1 MTDLMPV
8 KHFNNSELSINLT
21 SILILNNETNE
32 FEPWFIAK
40 EVATLL
46 GYEKTKEAV
55 NRHVDELDQK
65 ILSYNE
71 CKELFGQNIIS
82 DETLENAEDSRGP
95 INEPPK
101 NAININSQGMK
112 FINESG
118 LYTLIARSDKR
129 EARKFQR
136 WVTSEVLPSIR
147 KTGSYNVQQQ
157 QLTPSYMIE
166 DRIKRASV
174 WIEEQKQ
181 MLQLEAEKNELV
193 IHNKQ
198 LTADNESL
206 LTQTNNL
213 TQVLTDTSEKL
224 ITAIRTKAQIG
235 SKREATAMSTAANL
249 SKKNKKLEND
259 LTIANDNIN
268 TLTIANNQ
276 LQEQLDDTYSS
287 LYRDKRVAEIIKGKY
302 EFITYKF
309 NTLKPRVN
317 KALKAIALALGE
329 PIKEKPNP
337 MNDTYAPTL
346 YFTKRTVDQLLDNIE
361 KDHGYL
367 KRFA

>member
-8 KHFNNSELSINLT
+8 KYFNNSELSINLT

-46 GYEKTKEAV
+46 GYDDTVRAV
-55 NRHVDELDQK
+55 NRNVRPDDQK
-65 ILSYNE
+65 IMSYDE
-71 CKELFGQNIIS
+71 CKSIFGGVA
-82 DETLENAEDSRGP
+82 ETIENTEDFGGD
-95 INEPPK
+95 INNTSENTIK
-101 NAININSQGMK
+101 INNNGMK

-118 LYTLIARSDKR
+118 LYDLILESKKP
-129 EARKFQR
+129 EAKAFRR

-193 IHNKQ
+193 THNKQ
-198 LTADNESL
+198 LIADND
-206 LTQTNNL
+206 NL

-268 TLTIANNQ
+268 NLTIANNQ

-317 KALKAIALALGE
+317 KALKAIALGLGE

>member
-1 MTDLMPV
+1 MNEIV
-8 KHFNNSELSINLT
+8 KYFNNSELSINLT

-82 DETLENAEDSRGP
+82 DETLENTEDFRGP

-101 NAININSQGMK
+101 NTININSQGMK

-147 KTGSYNVQQQ
+147 KTGSYNVQPQQ
-157 QLTPSYMIE
+157 QTPSYIIE
-166 DRIKRASV
+166 DKIRRATV
-174 WIEEQKQ
+174 WIEEQKYA
-181 MLQLEAEKNELV
+181 LQLEAEKERLALENKTLEAELTEV
-193 IHNKQ
+193 
-198 LTADNESL
+198 
-206 LTQTNNL
+206 
-213 TQVLTDTSEKL
+213 SEQRDK
-224 ITAIRTKAQIG
+224 AIKTKAYIND
-235 SKREATAMSTAANL
+235 KRTASLMGKVSGQ
-249 SKKNKKLEND
+249 SKKITKLEGELD
-259 LTIANDNIN
+259 IANHQKALVESKLDTILSNMYSVDDVYHHVENLFHTGYQPN
-268 TLTIANNQ
+268 TLRSKLRKELNRISYTFGEVPKVGVNRRNP
-276 LQEQLDDTYSS
+276 EHNPRKYYT
-287 LYRDKRVAEIIKGKY
+287 KRVVEQIIENGKNDPMYFKHLKG
-302 EFITYKF
+302 
-309 NTLKPRVN
+309 
-317 KALKAIALALGE
+317 
-329 PIKEKPNP
+329 
-337 MNDTYAPTL
+337 
-346 YFTKRTVDQLLDNIE
+346 
-361 KDHGYL
+361 
-367 KRFA
+367 

>member
-1 MTDLMPV
+1 MTNLMPV
-8 KHFNNSELSINLT
+8 KYFNNSELSINLT

-46 GYEKTKEAV
+46 GYDDTVRAV
-55 NRHVDELDQK
+55 NRNVRPDDQK
-65 ILSYNE
+65 IMSYDE
-71 CKELFGQNIIS
+71 CKSIFGGVTKTI
-82 DETLENAEDSRGP
+82 ENTEDFGGD
-95 INEPPK
+95 INNTSENSIK
-101 NAININSQGMK
+101 INNNGMK

-118 LYTLIARSDKR
+118 LYDLILESKKP
-129 EARKFQR
+129 EAKAFRR

-147 KTGSYNVQQQ
+147 KTGSYGIKEQ
-157 QLTPSYMIE
+157 TPSYMIE

-181 MLQLEAEKNELV
+181 MLQLEAEKA
-193 IHNKQ
+193 Q
-198 LTADNESL
+198 LIADND
-206 LTQTNNL
+206 NL

-224 ITAIRTKAQIG
+224 ITAIRTKAQIND
-235 SKREATAMSTAANL
+235 KRTASLMGKVSGQSRKIT
-249 SKKNKKLEND
+249 KLEND
-259 LTIANDNIN
+259 LNTANDNIN
-268 TLTIANNQ
+268 NLTIANNQ

>member
-1 MTDLMPV
+1 MTDLTTVGCVTQSLV
-8 KHFNNSELSINLT
+8 KYFNNSELSINLT

-46 GYEKTKEAV
+46 GYENTKQAILT
-55 NRHVDELDQK
+55 NVDELDQR
-65 ILSYNE
+65 ILSRSE
-71 CKELFGQNIIS
+71 CEALFGQNIADAETIENTDDLKGLS
-82 DETLENAEDSRGP
+82 DRPLENTT
-95 INEPPK
+95 
-101 NAININSQGMK
+101 NISNRGMK

-118 LYTLIARSDKR
+118 LYTLIARSNKP

-147 KTGSYNVQQQ
+147 KTGGYNIQSQ

-181 MLQLEAEKNELV
+181 MLQLETEKA
-193 IHNKQ
+193 Q
-198 LTADNESL
+198 LIADN
-206 LTQTNNL
+206 NNL

-224 ITAIRTKAQIG
+224 IAAIRTKAQIG

-268 TLTIANNQ
+268 NLTIANNQ
-276 LQEQLDDTYSS
+276 LQEQLDDAYSS

-317 KALKAIALALGE
+317 KALKAIALGIGE

-337 MNDTYAPTL
+337 MNDTYAPML
-346 YFTKRTVDQLLDNIE
+346 YFTKRVVDQLLDNIE
-361 KDHGYL
+361 KDHNYL
-367 KRFA
+367 KRFGK

>member
-1 MTDLMPV
+1 MTDLV
-8 KHFNNSELSINLT
+8 KYFNNSELSINLT

-46 GYEKTKEAV
+46 GYEKTKEAI

-82 DETLENAEDSRGP
+82 DETLENAEDFRGP

-101 NAININSQGMK
+101 NTININSQGMK

-147 KTGSYNVQQQ
+147 KTGSYNIQSQ

-181 MLQLEAEKNELV
+181 MLKLEAEKNELV

-198 LTADNESL
+198 LIADND
-206 LTQTNNL
+206 NL

-224 ITAIRTKAQIG
+224 ITAIKTKAQIND
-235 SKREATAMSTAANL
+235 KRTATIMGKLSGQ
-249 SKKNKKLEND
+249 SKKITRLEND
-259 LTIANDNIN
+259 LTVANDNIK
-268 TLTIANNQ
+268 Q
-276 LQEQLDDTYSS
+276 LETQLDDTYSS

-317 KALKAIALALGE
+317 KALKAIALVLNE

-337 MNDTYAPTL
+337 MNDTYAPML
-346 YFTKRTVDQLLDNIE
+346 YFTKRVVDQLLDNIE
-361 KDHGYL
+361 KDHNYL
-367 KRFA
+367 KRFSK

>member
-1 MTDLMPV
+1 MTDIV
-8 KHFNNSELSINLT
+8 KYFNNSELSINLT

-46 GYEKTKEAV
+46 GYEKTKEAI

-65 ILSYNE
+65 LLSYNE
-71 CKELFGQNIIS
+71 CKELFGQSIS
-82 DETLENAEDSRGP
+82 VDETVENTEDSGGP
-95 INEPPK
+95 INGTSENSIK
-101 NAININSQGMK
+101 INNNGMK

-147 KTGSYNVQQQ
+147 KTGSYNAQPQ

-181 MLQLEAEKNELV
+181 MLQLEAEKA
-193 IHNKQ
+193 Q
-198 LTADNESL
+198 LIADNE
-206 LTQTNNL
+206 NL

-259 LTIANDNIN
+259 LNIANDNIN
-268 TLTIANNQ
+268 ELTTQNTQ
-276 LQEQLDDTYSS
+276 LQEQLEDVYSS

-317 KALKAIALALGE
+317 KALKAIALGLGE

-337 MNDTYAPTL
+337 MNDTYAPIL
-346 YFTKRTVDQLLDNIE
+346 YFTKRVVDQLLDNIE

-367 KRFA
+367 KRFSK

>member
-1 MTDLMPV
+1 MTDLV
-8 KHFNNSELSINLT
+8 KYFNNSELSINLT
-21 SILILNNETNE
+21 SILILNNDTNE

-71 CKELFGQNIIS
+71 CKELFGKSSIS
-82 DETLENAEDSRGP
+82 DETIENTDDFGGP
-95 INEPPK
+95 INGASENTIK
-101 NAININSQGMK
+101 INNNGMK

-129 EARKFQR
+129 EARRFQR

-198 LTADNESL
+198 LIADND
-206 LTQTNNL
+206 NL

-224 ITAIRTKAQIG
+224 ITAIKTKAQIND
-235 SKREATAMSTAANL
+235 KRTATIMGKLSGQ
-249 SKKNKKLEND
+249 SKKITRLEND
-259 LTIANDNIN
+259 LNTANDNI
-268 TLTIANNQ
+268 TK
-276 LQEQLDDTYSS
+276 LQTELDDTYSS

-317 KALKAIALALGE
+317 KALKAIALVLNE

-337 MNDTYAPTL
+337 MNDTYAPML
-346 YFTKRTVDQLLDNIE
+346 YFTKRVVDQLLDNIE
-361 KDHGYL
+361 KDHEYL
-367 KRFA
+367 KRFSK

>member
-1 MTDLMPV
+1 MTDIV
-8 KHFNNSELSINLT
+8 KYFNNSELSINLT

-82 DETLENAEDSRGP
+82 DETIENTDDFGGL
-95 INEPPK
+95 INKPSENSIK
-101 NAININSQGMK
+101 INNNGMK

-147 KTGSYNVQQQ
+147 KTGSYNVQPQ

-181 MLQLEAEKNELV
+181 MLQLEAEKA
-193 IHNKQ
+193 Q
-198 LTADNESL
+198 LIADNE
-206 LTQTNNL
+206 NL

-224 ITAIRTKAQIG
+224 ITAIRTKAQIND
-235 SKREATAMSTAANL
+235 KRTASLMGKVSGQSRKIT
-249 SKKNKKLEND
+249 KLEND
-259 LTIANDNIN
+259 LNTANDNIK
-268 TLTIANNQ
+268 Q
-276 LQEQLDDTYSS
+276 LETQLDDTYSS

-317 KALKAIALALGE
+317 KALKAIALVLNE

>member
-1 MTDLMPV
+1 MTDIV
-8 KHFNNSELSINLT
+8 KYFNNSELSINLT
-21 SILILNNETNE
+21 SILILNDQTNE

-46 GYEKTKEAV
+46 GYENTKQAILV
-55 NRHVDELDQK
+55 NVDEEDQK
-65 ILSYNE
+65 LLSFDE
-71 CKELFGQNIIS
+71 CKQLFGQKSTS
-82 DETLENAEDSRGP
+82 DETIENTDDSRGLSDRP
-95 INEPPK
+95 RN
-101 NAININSQGMK
+101 NSININSQGMK

-118 LYTLIARSDKR
+118 LYTLIARSNKP
-129 EARKFQR
+129 EARRFQR

-147 KTGSYNVQQQ
+147 KTGSYNIQPQ

-181 MLQLEAEKNELV
+181 MLQLEAEKQ
-193 IHNKQ
+193 Q
-198 LTADNESL
+198 LITDNE
-206 LTQTNNL
+206 NL

-268 TLTIANNQ
+268 NLTIANTQ
-276 LQEQLDDTYSS
+276 LQEQLDDAYSS

-317 KALKAIALALGE
+317 KALKAIALGIGE

-337 MNDTYAPTL
+337 MNDTYAPIL
-346 YFTKRTVDQLLDNIE
+346 YFTKQTVDQLLDNID
-361 KDHGYL
+361 KDHNYL
-367 KRFA
+367 KRFNK

>member
-1 MTDLMPV
+1 MTDIV
-8 KHFNNSELSINLT
+8 KYFNNSELSINLT
-21 SILILNNETNE
+21 SILILNDQTNE

-46 GYEKTKEAV
+46 GYENTKQAILV
-55 NRHVDELDQK
+55 NVDEEDQK
-65 ILSYNE
+65 LLSFDE
-71 CKELFGQNIIS
+71 CKQLFGQKSTS
-82 DETLENAEDSRGP
+82 DETLENTDNSRGLSDRP
-95 INEPPK
+95 RN
-101 NAININSQGMK
+101 NSININSQGMK

-118 LYTLIARSDKR
+118 LYTLIARSNKP

-147 KTGSYNVQQQ
+147 KTGSYNVQPQ

-181 MLQLEAEKNELV
+181 MLQLEAEKA
-193 IHNKQ
+193 Q
-198 LTADNESL
+198 LIADN
-206 LTQTNNL
+206 NNL

-249 SKKNKKLEND
+249 SKKNKKLEIINQD
-259 LTIANDNIN
+259 LTDKNNE
-268 TLTIANNQ
+268 LTVVNNQ

-302 EFITYKF
+302 EFIAYKF

-317 KALKAIALALGE
+317 KALKAIALVLNE
-329 PIKEKPNP
+329 PIKEKSNP
-337 MNDTYAPTL
+337 MNDTYAPIL

-361 KDHGYL
+361 KDHNYL
-367 KRFA
+367 KHFSK

>member
-1 MTDLMPV
+1 MNNVV
-8 KHFNNSELSINLT
+8 KYFNNSELSINLT

-46 GYEKTKEAV
+46 GYDDTVRAV
-55 NRHVDELDQK
+55 NRNVRPDDQK
-65 ILSYNE
+65 IMSYDE
-71 CKELFGQNIIS
+71 CKSIFGGVA
-82 DETLENAEDSRGP
+82 ETIENTEDFRGDINNTSENP
-95 INEPPK
+95 IK
-101 NAININSQGMK
+101 INNNGMK

-118 LYTLIARSDKR
+118 LYDLILESKKP
-129 EARKFQR
+129 EAKVFRR

-147 KTGSYNVQQQ
+147 KTGGYNVQQ

-181 MLQLEAEKNELV
+181 MLQLEAEKQ
-193 IHNKQ
+193 Q
-198 LTADNESL
+198 LIADNE
-206 LTQTNNL
+206 NL
-213 TQVLTDTSEKL
+213 TQVLTDTSERL
-224 ITAIRTKAQIG
+224 THAIKTKAQIND
-235 SKREATAMSTAANL
+235 KRTASLMGKVSGQSRKIT
-249 SKKNKKLEND
+249 KLEND
-259 LTIANDNIN
+259 LNTANDNIN
-268 TLTIANNQ
+268 NLTIANNQ

-317 KALKAIALALGE
+317 KALKAITLALGE

-337 MNDTYAPTL
+337 MNETYAPTL
-346 YFTKRTVDQLLDNIE
+346 YFTKRVVDQLLDNIE

>member
-1 MTDLMPV
+1 MTDIV
-8 KHFNNSELSINLT
+8 KYFNNSELSINLT
-21 SILILNNETNE
+21 SILILNDQTNE

-55 NRHVDELDQK
+55 NRHVDELDQRM
-65 ILSYNE
+65 LSYNE
-71 CKELFGQNIIS
+71 CKELFGKNIIS
-82 DETLENAEDSRGP
+82 DETIENTDDFGGP
-95 INEPPK
+95 INEPSENSIK
-101 NAININSQGMK
+101 INNNGMK

-147 KTGSYNVQQQ
+147 KTGSYSVQQQ

-181 MLQLEAEKNELV
+181 MLQLEAEKA
-193 IHNKQ
+193 Q
-198 LTADNESL
+198 LIADN
-206 LTQTNNL
+206 NNL

-268 TLTIANNQ
+268 NLTIANNQ
-276 LQEQLDDTYSS
+276 LQEQLDDAYSS

-317 KALKAIALALGE
+317 KALKAIALVLNE

-337 MNDTYAPTL
+337 MNDTYAPML
-346 YFTKRTVDQLLDNIE
+346 YFTKRVVDQLLDNIE
-361 KDHGYL
+361 KDHNYL
-367 KRFA
+367 KRFSK

>member
-1 MTDLMPV
+1 MTDLV
-8 KHFNNSELSINLT
+8 KYFNNSELSINLT
-21 SILILNNETNE
+21 SILILNDQTNE

-46 GYEKTKEAV
+46 GYDDTVRAV
-55 NRHVDELDQK
+55 NRNVRPDDQK
-65 ILSYNE
+65 LMSYDE
-71 CKELFGQNIIS
+71 CKSIFGGVA
-82 DETLENAEDSRGP
+82 ETIENTEDFRGD
-95 INEPPK
+95 INNTSENSIK
-101 NAININSQGMK
+101 INNNGMK

-118 LYTLIARSDKR
+118 LYDLILESKKP
-129 EARKFQR
+129 EAKVFRR

-147 KTGSYNVQQQ
+147 KTGSYNIQKS
-157 QLTPSYMIE
+157 TPSYEIE
-166 DRIKRASV
+166 DPIKRAKA
-174 WIEEQKQ
+174 WIAEQEAK
-181 MLQLEAEKNELV
+181 LALEAENNELTTK
-193 IHNKQ
+193 NKA
-198 LTADNESL
+198 LKADND
-206 LTQTNNL
+206 NL

-224 ITAIRTKAQIG
+224 ITAIRAKAQIND
-235 SKREATAMSTAANL
+235 KRTASLMGKVSGQSRKIT
-249 SKKNKKLEND
+249 KLEND
-259 LTIANDNIN
+259 LNTANDNIN
-268 TLTIANNQ
+268 NLTIANNQ

-309 NTLKPRVN
+309 STLKPRVN

-337 MNDTYAPTL
+337 MNDTYAPML

>member
-1 MTDLMPV
+1 MTDLV
-8 KHFNNSELSINLT
+8 KYFNNAELSINLT

-46 GYEKTKEAV
+46 GYDDTCRAI
-55 NRHVDELDQK
+55 NRNVHPNDQK
-65 ILSYNE
+65 LMSYDE
-71 CKELFGQNIIS
+71 CKLIFGGVS
-82 DETLENAEDSRGP
+82 ETLENTEDFRGD
-95 INEPPK
+95 INNTPK
-101 NAININSQGMK
+101 SSININSQGMK

-118 LYTLIARSDKR
+118 LYDLILESKKP
-129 EARKFQR
+129 EAKVFRR

-181 MLQLEAEKNELV
+181 MLQLEAEKA
-193 IHNKQ
+193 Q
-198 LTADNESL
+198 LMADNE
-206 LTQTNNL
+206 NL

-224 ITAIRTKAQIG
+224 ITAIKTKAQIG

-268 TLTIANNQ
+268 TLTFANNQ

-317 KALKAIALALGE
+317 KALKAIALVLNE

-337 MNDTYAPTL
+337 MNDTYAPIL
-346 YFTKRTVDQLLDNIE
+346 YFTKRVVDQLLDNIE

-367 KRFA
+367 KRFGK

>member
-1 MTDLMPV
+1 MTNLV
-8 KHFNNSELSINLT
+8 KYFNNSELSINLT
-21 SILILNNETNE
+21 SILILNNDTNE

-71 CKELFGQNIIS
+71 CKELFGKSSIS
-82 DETLENAEDSRGP
+82 DETIENTDDFGGP
-95 INEPPK
+95 INGASENTIK
-101 NAININSQGMK
+101 INNNGMK

-181 MLQLEAEKNELV
+181 MLQLEAEKAQLV
-193 IHNKQ
+193 
-198 LTADNESL
+198 ADNE
-206 LTQTNNL
+206 NL
-213 TQVLTDTSEKL
+213 NQILTDTSEKL
-224 ITAIRTKAQIG
+224 LTAIRTKAQIG

-268 TLTIANNQ
+268 TLTIANNH
-276 LQEQLDDTYSS
+276 LQEQLDDTYAS

-317 KALKAIALALGE
+317 KALKAIALVLNE

-337 MNDTYAPTL
+337 MNDTYAPIL

-361 KDHGYL
+361 KDHNYL
-367 KRFA
+367 KRFSK

>member
-1 MTDLMPV
+1 MTDLV
-8 KHFNNSELSINLT
+8 KYFNNSELSINLT

-46 GYEKTKEAV
+46 GYTNASKAIGD
-55 NRHVDELDQK
+55 HVDELDQK
-65 ILSYNE
+65 MLSRGE
-71 CKELFGQNIIS
+71 CEVLFGQNITDSETVENIYDLKSNESLLLDNSTNIS
-82 DETLENAEDSRGP
+82 NR
-95 INEPPK
+95 
-101 NAININSQGMK
+101 GMK

-118 LYTLIARSDKR
+118 LYTLIARSNKS

-147 KTGSYNVQQQ
+147 KTGSYGIKEQ
-157 QLTPSYMIE
+157 TPSYMIE

-181 MLQLEAEKNELV
+181 MLQLEAEKA
-193 IHNKQ
+193 Q
-198 LTADNESL
+198 LIADND
-206 LTQTNNL
+206 NL

-224 ITAIRTKAQIG
+224 ITAIRTKAQIND
-235 SKREATAMSTAANL
+235 KRTASLMGKVSGQSRKIT
-249 SKKNKKLEND
+249 KLEND
-259 LTIANDNIN
+259 LNTANDNIN
-268 TLTIANNQ
+268 NLTIANNQ

>member
-82 DETLENAEDSRGP
+82 DETTENAEDSRGP

-101 NAININSQGMK
+101 NTININSQGMK

-157 QLTPSYMIE
+157 LTPSYMIE

-198 LTADNESL
+198 LIADND
-206 LTQTNNL
+206 NL

-268 TLTIANNQ
+268 NLTIANNQ

-346 YFTKRTVDQLLDNIE
+346 YFTKHTVDQLLDNIE

>member
-1 MTDLMPV
+1 MADLTPV
-8 KHFNNSELSINLT
+8 KYFNNSELSINLT
-21 SILILNNETNE
+21 SILILNDQTNE

-46 GYEKTKEAV
+46 GYTNVSKAIGD
-55 NRHVDELDQK
+55 HVDELDQK
-65 ILSYNE
+65 MLSYDE

-82 DETLENAEDSRGP
+82 DETIENTDDFRYNDSLYL
-95 INEPPK
+95 K
-101 NAININSQGMK
+101 NSTYVNPRGMK

-118 LYTLIARSDKR
+118 LYTLIARSNKP

-147 KTGSYNVQQQ
+147 KTGSYNVQPQ

-181 MLQLEAEKNELV
+181 MLQLEAEKAQLV
-193 IHNKQ
+193 
-198 LTADNESL
+198 ADNE
-206 LTQTNNL
+206 NL
-213 TQVLTDTSEKL
+213 NQILTDTSEKL
-224 ITAIRTKAQIG
+224 IKAIKTKAQIND
-235 SKREATAMSTAANL
+235 KRTATIMGKLSGQ
-249 SKKNKKLEND
+249 SKKITRLEND
-259 LTIANDNIN
+259 LTVANDSIN
-268 TLTIANNQ
+268 K
-276 LQEQLDDTYSS
+276 LQTELDDTYSS

-317 KALKAIALALGE
+317 KALKAIALVLNE

-337 MNDTYAPTL
+337 MNDTYAPIL
-346 YFTKRTVDQLLDNIE
+346 YFTKRVVDQLLDNIE
-361 KDHGYL
+361 KDHNYL

>member
-1 MTDLMPV
+1 MTDLV
-8 KHFNNSELSINLT
+8 KYFNNSELSINLT

-46 GYEKTKEAV
+46 GYDDTVRAV
-55 NRHVDELDQK
+55 NRNVRPDDQK
-65 ILSYNE
+65 IMSYDE
-71 CKELFGQNIIS
+71 CKSIFGGVA
-82 DETLENAEDSRGP
+82 ETIESTEDFGGDINNTSENSIK
-95 INEPPK
+95 IN
-101 NAININSQGMK
+101 NNGMK

-118 LYTLIARSDKR
+118 LYDLILESKKP
-129 EARKFQR
+129 EAKVFRR

-147 KTGSYNVQQQ
+147 KTGSYNVQPQ

-198 LTADNESL
+198 LTADND
-206 LTQTNNL
+206 NL

-224 ITAIRTKAQIG
+224 IMAIRTKAQIND
-235 SKREATAMSTAANL
+235 KRTASLMGKVSGQSRKIT
-249 SKKNKKLEND
+249 KLEND
-259 LTIANDNIN
+259 LNTANDNIN
-268 TLTIANNQ
+268 NLTIANNQ

>member
-1 MTDLMPV
+1 MTDLV
-8 KHFNNSELSINLT
+8 KYFNNSELSINLT
-21 SILILNNETNE
+21 SILILNDQTNE

-71 CKELFGQNIIS
+71 CKELFGQNIIN
-82 DETLENAEDSRGP
+82 DETLENAGDFRGL

-101 NAININSQGMK
+101 NTININSQGMK

-198 LTADNESL
+198 LIADND
-206 LTQTNNL
+206 NL

-268 TLTIANNQ
+268 NLTIANNQ

-287 LYRDKRVAEIIKGKY
+287 LYRDKRVTEIIKGKY

-317 KALKAIALALGE
+317 KALKAIALGLGE

-361 KDHGYL
+361 KDHNYL
-367 KRFA
+367 KRFGK

>member
-1 MTDLMPV
+1 M
-8 KHFNNSELSINLT
+8 
-21 SILILNNETNE
+21 
-32 FEPWFIAK
+32 
-40 EVATLL
+40 L
-46 GYEKTKEAV
+46 GYENTTQAIRT
-55 NRHVDELDQK
+55 NVDELDQK
-65 ILSYNE
+65 LLSYNE
-71 CKELFGQNIIS
+71 CKAIFGQNN
-82 DETLENAEDSRGP
+82 L
-95 INEPPK
+95 INETIENTGDFGELSDSSPNNSLK
-101 NAININSQGMK
+101 INANGMK

-118 LYTLIARSDKR
+118 LYTLIARSNKP

-147 KTGSYNVQQQ
+147 KTGSYNIQPQ
-157 QLTPSYMIE
+157 QLKPSYMIE

-198 LTADNESL
+198 LTADNE
-206 LTQTNNL
+206 NL

-224 ITAIRTKAQIG
+224 ITAIRTKAQIND
-235 SKREATAMSTAANL
+235 KRTASLMGKVSGQSRKIT
-249 SKKNKKLEND
+249 KLEND
-259 LTIANDNIN
+259 LNTANDNIN
-268 TLTIANNQ
+268 TLTTVNTQ

-317 KALKAIALALGE
+317 KALKAIALVLNE

-337 MNDTYAPTL
+337 MNDTYAPML
-346 YFTKRTVDQLLDNIE
+346 YFTKRVVDQLLDNIE
-361 KDHGYL
+361 KDHNYL
-367 KRFA
+367 KRFSK

>member
-1 MTDLMPV
+1 
-8 KHFNNSELSINLT
+8 
-21 SILILNNETNE
+21 
-32 FEPWFIAK
+32 
-40 EVATLL
+40 
-46 GYEKTKEAV
+46 
-55 NRHVDELDQK
+55 
-65 ILSYNE
+65 
-71 CKELFGQNIIS
+71 
-82 DETLENAEDSRGP
+82 
-95 INEPPK
+95 
-101 NAININSQGMK
+101 MK

-166 DRIKRASV
+166 DKIKRASV

-181 MLQLEAEKNELV
+181 MLQLEAEKA
-193 IHNKQ
+193 Q
-198 LTADNESL
+198 LMADNE
-206 LTQTNNL
+206 NL

-224 ITAIRTKAQIG
+224 ITAIKTKAQIND
-235 SKREATAMSTAANL
+235 KRTATIMGKLSGQ
-249 SKKNKKLEND
+249 SKKITRLEND
-259 LTIANDNIN
+259 LNTANDNI
-268 TLTIANNQ
+268 TK
-276 LQEQLDDTYSS
+276 LQTELDDTYSS

-317 KALKAIALALGE
+317 KALKAIALVLNE

-346 YFTKRTVDQLLDNIE
+346 YFTKRVVDQLLDNIE
-361 KDHGYL
+361 KDHEYL
-367 KRFA
+367 KRFSK

>member
-1 MTDLMPV
+1 MTDLV
-8 KHFNNSELSINLT
+8 KYFNNSELSINLT
-21 SILILNNETNE
+21 SILILNNDTNE

-82 DETLENAEDSRGP
+82 DETIENAEDFRGP

-101 NAININSQGMK
+101 NTININSQGMK

-129 EARKFQR
+129 EARRFQR

-181 MLQLEAEKNELV
+181 MLQLETEKNELV

-198 LTADNESL
+198 LIADND
-206 LTQTNNL
+206 NL

-224 ITAIRTKAQIG
+224 ITAIKTKAQIND
-235 SKREATAMSTAANL
+235 KRTATIMGKLSGQ
-249 SKKNKKLEND
+249 SKKITRLEND
-259 LTIANDNIN
+259 LNTANDNI
-268 TLTIANNQ
+268 TK
-276 LQEQLDDTYSS
+276 LQTELDDTYSS

-317 KALKAIALALGE
+317 KALKAIALVLNE

-337 MNDTYAPTL
+337 MNDTYAPML
-346 YFTKRTVDQLLDNIE
+346 YFTKRVVDQLLDNIE
-361 KDHGYL
+361 KDHEYL
-367 KRFA
+367 KRFSK

>member
-1 MTDLMPV
+1 
-8 KHFNNSELSINLT
+8 
-21 SILILNNETNE
+21 
-32 FEPWFIAK
+32 
-40 EVATLL
+40 
-46 GYEKTKEAV
+46 
-55 NRHVDELDQK
+55 
-65 ILSYNE
+65 
-71 CKELFGQNIIS
+71 
-82 DETLENAEDSRGP
+82 
-95 INEPPK
+95 
-101 NAININSQGMK
+101 MK

-181 MLQLEAEKNELV
+181 MLQLEAEKA
-193 IHNKQ
+193 Q
-198 LTADNESL
+198 LIADND
-206 LTQTNNL
+206 NL

-224 ITAIRTKAQIG
+224 ITAIRTKAQIND
-235 SKREATAMSTAANL
+235 KRTASLMGKVSGQSRKIT
-249 SKKNKKLEND
+249 KLEND
-259 LTIANDNIN
+259 LNTANDNIN
-268 TLTIANNQ
+268 TLTTANNQ

-367 KRFA
+367 KRFGK